1 MSTTNGIRSAEAAR
15 DAALRDLDF
24 HWGGAYRVAAGT
36 GGWMATRRDDGR
48 PLIAGSPD
56 ELRALILA
64 DYSAQPVPRDLRPG
78 STCPWNGA

>member
-24 HWGGAYRVAAGT
+24 HWGGAYHVAAGT
-36 GGWMATRRDDGR
+36 GGWVATRRDDGR

-64 DYSAQPVPRDLRPG
+64 DYSAQPVPRDLRPD